1 MADETI
7 GGEGIRQDWRI
18 DGKQQTIKSNKRS
31 KGNNRTN
38 ETNTD
43 HIISISAA
51 VCGSANG
58 AADQVDGY

>member
-31 KGNNRTN
+31 KGNNRTY

-43 HIISISAA
+43 NIISIDAA
-51 VCGSANG
+51 VCSG
-58 AADQVDGY
+58 ADGTAR